1 MIFSKVGSDWSVLS
15 PSLSLTETAEIAET
29 VLSSIGID
37 GIVSDAVGTD
47 TISEMSFQNATSHA
61 MKNPGI

>member
-15 PSLSLTETAEIAET
+15 SSLSLTETAEIAET

-47 TISEMSFQNATSHA
+47 AISEMGFQNASSHA

>member
-15 PSLSLTETAEIAET
+15 SSLSLTETAEIAET

-47 TISEMSFQNATSHA
+47 TISEMGFQNASSHA